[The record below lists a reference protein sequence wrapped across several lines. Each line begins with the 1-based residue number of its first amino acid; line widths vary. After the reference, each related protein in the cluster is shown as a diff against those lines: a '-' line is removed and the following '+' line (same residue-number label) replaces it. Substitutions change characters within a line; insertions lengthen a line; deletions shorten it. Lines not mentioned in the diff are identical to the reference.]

1 METVM
6 NSGNAS
12 CHKVV
17 WDWHG
22 YEAHIADRSVC
33 VESSLKGLHI
43 IRPVYIRAIVD
54 RKYAVALKLIQSL
67 FYWNFQRKYKK
78 TLDK

>member
-1 METVM
+1 METVL

-17 WDWHG
+17 WDWHS

-33 VESSLKGLHI
+33 VELSMKGLHI

-54 RKYAVALKLIQSL
+54 RIYVMALKT
-67 FYWNFQRKYKK
+67 FQGHFSCHKEISKM
-78 TLDK
+78 